1 MTMLRWLAEAFCAGS
16 KSFSLI
22 ILALAFTGL
31 APGSANAAQS
41 LVSRPALAEVLKS
54 DIDLW
59 GEAAL
64 REPNGASYQFFETL
78 LPPPRYVNAD
88 FRFYPLVLS
97 APNARIKARLISNGS
112 GVNLHGGA
120 RSWNDPGTAVTF
132 RVGPDEFRFGE
143 LLDRLEHPMLAAGYL
158 PIPSISYRHGL
169 DTYCVEA
176 FASTDPDLAAQGAVF
191 VNFFLAQGT
200 NGLVTIEMEQKP
212 VTFSA
217 SRVVGE
223 SNRTLVQL
231 DANWTWDRQRAHAK
245 IGTKRAAT
253 LVIFTQPAPAMS
265 QAQAAPKAGGSTYDY
280 EEQRQKT
287 RDTWERILAGGM
299 NVEIPEPRVNG
310 AWKNLI
316 IQNFSLIHGDAIRY
330 SAGNQYDALY
340 ETEGSDAAIALM
352 LWGYEADTRRLLV
365 PLLDFRREA
374 IKFNQAGHKL
384 EDVAQYYWQTRDRAS
399 LQALKPKWQREVD
412 LILASLGEH
421 GLVPREHYCN
431 DIPTPVFSLN
441 SNAKC
446 WRGLRDLSA
455 ALADAGESAEADH
468 LAKIAG
474 RLRQDI
480 FAAVEKSV
488 VTNTKP
494 AFIPIALFGEEGPY
508 APLCATR
515 MGSYWNLMANFILGF
530 EVLGPGSEYETS
542 MLQYIQQRGGLC
554 MGMERSHPQ
563 PTFWT
568 ATQGVNPL
576 YGMRYVLTL
585 LRRDEPDRAL
595 VSFYG
600 MLAQGFTRNTF
611 VAGEGST
618 LTPLDDYGRQFYCPP
633 NSAGNGHFLQMLRG
647 LLVQDLDLD
656 DDGRPETLRLLF
668 ATPKVWLEEGNTLKV
683 ERAPTAF
690 GPVSIRME
698 SKLAEG
704 EVVAEVQLPQRNEP
718 KRVLLRARLPG
729 GWKVLSAVANL
740 RELNVDERGTADIS
754 ALKGRVTVHFKV
766 TKL

>member
-1 MTMLRWLAEAFCAGS
+1 
-16 KSFSLI
+16 
-22 ILALAFTGL
+22 
-31 APGSANAAQS
+31 
-41 LVSRPALAEVLKS
+41 
-54 DIDLW
+54 
-59 GEAAL
+59 
-64 REPNGASYQFFETL
+64 
-78 LPPPRYVNAD
+78 
-88 FRFYPLVLS
+88 
-97 APNARIKARLISNGS
+97 
-112 GVNLHGGA
+112 
-120 RSWNDPGTAVTF
+120 
-132 RVGPDEFRFGE
+132 
-143 LLDRLEHPMLAAGYL
+143 
-158 PIPSISYRHGL
+158 
-169 DTYCVEA
+169 
-176 FASTDPDLAAQGAVF
+176 
-191 VNFFLAQGT
+191 
-200 NGLVTIEMEQKP
+200 
-212 VTFSA
+212 
-217 SRVVGE
+217 
-223 SNRTLVQL
+223 
-231 DANWTWDRQRAHAK
+231 
-245 IGTKRAAT
+245 
-253 LVIFTQPAPAMS
+253 
-265 QAQAAPKAGGSTYDY
+265 
-280 EEQRQKT
+280 
-287 RDTWERILAGGM
+287 
-299 NVEIPEPRVNG
+299 
-310 AWKNLI
+310 
-316 IQNFSLIHGDAIRY
+316 
-330 SAGNQYDALY
+330 
-340 ETEGSDAAIALM
+340 M

-365 PLLDFRREA
+365 PLLDFKREA

-399 LQALKPKWQREVD
+399 LQALKPKWQREVN
-412 LILASLGEH
+412 LIVSSLGEH

-488 VTNTKP
+488 VTNTQP

-542 MLQYIQQRGGLC
+542 LLQYIQQRGGLC
-554 MGMERSHPQ
+554 MGMERSRPQ

-611 VAGEGST
+611 VAGEGTT

-704 EVVAEVQLPQRNEP
+704 EVVAEVQLPQRNAP
-718 KRVLLRARLPG
+718 KRVLLRARLPA
-729 GWKVLSAVANL
+729 GWKALSAVANL

-754 ALKGRVTVHFKV
+754 TLKGSVTVHFKV